1 MGLFTR
7 DRNSGKKV
15 PLDFDVI
22 CQLERAS
29 KEYQLRTL
37 ALNVCI
43 NMICNAVARCDFVS
57 YAGNK
62 AVNDYEAWIWNHEPN
77 TNESSTAFIHHL
89 IYRLLSDNEALIVNG
104 RRSSFGETLAVAD
117 SFAAS
122 EPTPMRENT
131 YSAVICGD
139 HKFEKVFRE
148 REVLHLK
155 LNHLNLTPVINGVA
169 DSYGKL
175 VDAAKS
181 AYTYGNGRRLKV
193 HVDSIASN
201 TEGFAENFPKML
213 SAQVKPF
220 FEGENTVLPE
230 FDGYT
235 YSDFTGGK
243 STIEATEIRELTEE
257 VFDFTARA
265 FLLPSVIMS
274 GKVEATEDAYR
285 RFLTDCIDPICYQ
298 LQEEITRKR
307 YGYERWRSGDYL
319 RVDSSALIHFDM
331 FANAANVEKL
341 AGSGC
346 YTINDIRR
354 ASGAPAINQP
364 WADEFYMTKNIGT
377 VAAMTT
383 ADR

>member
-1 MGLFTR
+1 MGLFKKTTR
-7 DRNSGKKV
+7 GRE
-15 PLDFDVI
+15 PLDLELFG
-22 CQLERAS
+22 QLERAS
-29 KEYQLRTL
+29 KEFQLRSL

-43 NMICNAVARCDFVS
+43 NMISNAVARCDFVS
-57 YAGNK
+57 FSNNK
-62 AVNDYEAWIWNHEPN
+62 AVNDYESWLWNHEPN
-77 TNESSTAFIHHL
+77 ANESSTAFIHHL
-89 IYRLLSDNEALIVNG
+89 VYRLLADNEVLVVNG
-104 RRSSFGETLAVAD
+104 RKSAYGETLAVAD

-122 EPTPMRENT
+122 DISPMRENT
-131 YSAVICGD
+131 YASVTSGD
-139 HKFEKVFRE
+139 HTFDRIFRE
-148 REVLHLK
+148 RDVLHLK
-155 LNHLNLTPVINGVA
+155 LNHLNIAPVVKAVA
-169 DSYGKL
+169 ESYAKL
-175 VDAAKS
+175 VEAAKS
-181 AYTYGNGRRLKV
+181 AYSFGNGSRLKV

-201 TEGFAENFPKML
+201 TEGFAENFSKLL

-243 STIEATEIRELTEE
+243 STIEANEIRELTEE

-307 YGYERWRSGDYL
+307 YGYERWQRGDYL
-319 RVDSSALIHFDM
+319 LVDSSALIHFDM

-354 ASGAPAINQP
+354 ASGAPAISQP

-377 VAAMTT
+377 VAAMT
-383 ADR
+383 AAAR

>member
-1 MGLFTR
+1 MGLFKKTTR
-7 DRNSGKKV
+7 GRE
-15 PLDFDVI
+15 PLDLEFFGA
-22 CQLERAS
+22 LERAS
-29 KEYQLRTL
+29 KEYQLRSL

-57 YAGNK
+57 FANNK
-62 AVNDYEAWIWNHEPN
+62 AVNDYESWLWNHEPN
-77 TNESSTAFIHHL
+77 ANESSTAFIHHL
-89 IYRLLSDNEALIVNG
+89 VYRLLADNEVLVVNG
-104 RRSSFGETLAVAD
+104 RKSAFGETLAVAD

-122 EPTPMRENT
+122 DISPMRENT
-131 YSAVICGD
+131 YTGVTSGD
-139 HKFEKVFRE
+139 HTFDRTFRE
-148 REVLHLK
+148 RDVLHLK
-155 LNHLNLTPVINGVA
+155 LNHLNIAPVVKAVA
-169 DSYGKL
+169 ESYSKL
-175 VDAAKS
+175 VEAAKS
-181 AYTYGNGRRLKV
+181 AYSFSNGSRLKV

-201 TEGFAENFPKML
+201 TEGFAENFSKLL

-243 STIEATEIRELTEE
+243 STLEANEIRELTEE

-274 GKVEATEDAYR
+274 GKVEATADAYR

-307 YGYERWRSGDYL
+307 YGFERWKRGDYL
-319 RVDSSALIHFDM
+319 LVDSSALIHFDM

-377 VAAMTT
+377 VAAMTAT
-383 ADR
+383 DR